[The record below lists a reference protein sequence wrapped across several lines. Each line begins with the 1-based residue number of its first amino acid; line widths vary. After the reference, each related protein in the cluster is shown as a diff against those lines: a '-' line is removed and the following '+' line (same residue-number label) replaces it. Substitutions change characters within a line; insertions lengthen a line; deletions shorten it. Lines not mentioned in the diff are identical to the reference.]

1 MQPAKKIKRD
11 KTPEQAYAAL
21 IRLCARS
28 EKSSGDAL
36 RLMQRWGVKPSA
48 RQGVLQ
54 KLLADR
60 FIDDNRYAEA
70 FVRGK
75 AGRFGA
81 SRLRSELARRGI
93 DRDLIDEAI
102 AGECVE
108 SEADRARAVLR
119 GRFTEPPAD
128 AREWAR
134 QARFLQTRGFAP
146 DLIRKLLKEPYDESA

>member
-1 MQPAKKIKRD
+1 MGEPSLRERALRHLARRD
-11 KTPEQAYAAL
+11 HSRAEL
-21 IRLCARS
+21 ARKLS
-28 EKSSGDAL
+28 AHGDADEIEAVIERMGEL
-36 RLMQRWGVKPSA
+36 G
-48 RQGVLQ
+48 LQ
-54 KLLADR
+54 SDT
-60 FIDDNRYAEA
+60 RYAEA
-70 FVRGK
+70 FVRVK

-119 GRFTEPPAD
+119 ARFTEPPAD

>member
-1 MQPAKKIKRD
+1 MGEPSLRERALRHLARRD
-11 KTPEQAYAAL
+11 HSRAELARKLAAH
-21 IRLCARS
+21 
-28 EKSSGDAL
+28 GDADQIDAVIERMGEL
-36 RLMQRWGVKPSA
+36 G
-48 RQGVLQ
+48 LQ
-54 KLLADR
+54 SDT
-60 FIDDNRYAEA
+60 RYAEA

-108 SEADRARAVLR
+108 SEAERARAVLR